1 MVYIELNFG
10 FTQFCNCYFCH
21 CKGYGYYIVNPWRPR
36 QDEVVRRMLEAGL
49 IPKWME
55 RTWYRMK
62 EEYREELKRTGD
74 EGIKFEFKPLIS
86 AITLDDFQV
95 RLEGLYNP
103 YTLND
108 ILYTK
113 GS

>member
-1 MVYIELNFG
+1 MASLG
-10 FTQFCNCYFCH
+10 FVIAIFVIY

-62 EEYREELKRTGD
+62 EEYQEELKKTGD

-95 RLEGLYNP
+95 CLACLYCS
-103 YTLND
+103 YY
-108 ILYTK
+108 ILRYKNKTHIK
-113 GS
+113 SP

>member
-1 MVYIELNFG
+1 MNYYASLSCVIVIFLIY
-10 FTQFCNCYFCH
+10 

-62 EEYREELKRTGD
+62 EEYQEELKRTGD
-74 EGIKFEFKPLIS
+74 EGIKFELKPLIS

-95 RLEGLYNP
+95 CLAGLYCS
-103 YTLND
+103 YY
-108 ILYTK
+108 ILR
-113 GS
+113 

>member
-1 MVYIELNFG
+1 MNY
-10 FTQFCNCYFCH
+10 YFASLSFVIIIFLIY

-62 EEYREELKRTGD
+62 EEYQEELKKTGD

-95 RLEGLYNP
+95 CLAGLYCSYYIKLRYNNK
-103 YTLND
+103 TH
-108 ILYTK
+108 T
-113 GS
+113 

>member
-62 EEYREELKRTGD
+62 EEYQEELKRTGD

-103 YTLND
+103 YTLN
-108 ILYTK
+108 YTK